1 MAEIY
6 VKRDWQNH
14 LIPSDE
20 FSLEVVQK
28 IKKDS
33 PRLITITAK
42 RNLEFHQKFFVLLNT
57 IYEIQNHFD
66 NFEAFRYW
74 IVMKSG
80 HYDIINAPNGNLI
93 YKAKSVSFSKM
104 DEIEFQKVYDGVI
117 NVALTHENICG
128 GISKDD
134 LLKEAESKIMQFT

>member
-14 LIPSDE
+14 LIPTDQY
-20 FSLEVVQK
+20 SLDIVKK
-28 IKKDS
+28 IRQDVPK
-33 PRLITITAK
+33 LITITGK

-74 IVMKSG
+74 TVMKAG
-80 HYDIINAPNGNLI
+80 HYDIIEAPNGKLI
-93 YKAKSVSFSKM
+93 YKAKSVSFAKM

-117 NVALTHENICG
+117 KVALVHKDICG
-128 GISKDD
+128 GITKED